1 MFSFF
6 KEQDSI
12 INLLPRVHG
21 RYIENEPL
29 KRHTWFGVGGP
40 AEVMYIPSDEKDLCL
55 FMELKPENIPLFVIG
70 GGSNLLVRDG
80 GIRGVTIKLDSPAF
94 KSWKIN
100 QDTITCGAGM
110 HNVDLGKIL
119 IKNSLSGL
127 EFLSTIPGCIGG
139 SVRTNAGCYGKEIKD
154 VMISA
159 TVVNGAGE
167 LKEVPAEDFQ
177 LSYRNSLFP
186 EDWIITAITFKTQKD
201 NPENILAKLNE
212 IKNKR
217 LKSQPHNVKT
227 AGSTF
232 KNPEGLRAWELI
244 KKSGCDNLSIGG
256 AKVSEKHCNFLVN
269 GNNATARDIEDLGDE
284 IIKRVR
290 SNTGITLEW
299 EVKKVGINKE

>member
-1 MFSFF
+1 MFNFF

-186 EDWIITAITFKTQKD
+186 EDWIITSITFKTQKD